1 MKNKDLGLL
10 LIRLAVGIL
19 LLMHGINKIFHGIE
33 GVKNTIGDTG
43 IPELFAYGVYIG
55 EVIAPLMLALGFRTR
70 IASLLVF
77 ANMLVIIFIAHPGD
91 IFSLSGSGAWEL
103 ELQGLYLLG
112 SLALFF
118 TGGGKYALSSGNRWD

>member
-55 EVIAPLMLALGFRTR
+55 EVIAPLMLALGLRTR
-70 IASLLVF
+70 IASLLVC

-112 SLALFF
+112 SLGLFF